1 MREPVAAPDA
11 GGDHRPRG
19 PRRDRA
25 DGPKVQVGQ
34 VVQGV
39 VDHVEPF
46 GVFVRLAAGG
56 RGLIPNAE
64 MGTPPGTDHKKHFP
78 EGTEIKSQVIE
89 IGERG
94 RIRLSKKA
102 AENAEERAAYSGYM
116 EAQRDA
122 SKLGTFADLMR
133 AKLDGTKR

>member
-1 MREPVAAPDA
+1 
-11 GGDHRPRG
+11 
-19 PRRDRA
+19 
-25 DGPKVQVGQ
+25 VQVGQ
-34 VVQGV
+34 VVMGK

-46 GVFVRLAAGG
+46 GVFVRLDAGG

-64 MGTPPGTDHKKHFP
+64 MGTPPGTDHKKQFP

-102 AENAEERAAYSGYM
+102 AENAEERAAYSSFM
-116 EAQRDA
+116 QAQRE
-122 SKLGTFADLMR
+122 SSSFGTFGDLLKKT
-133 AKLDGTKR
+133 KLDDLKR